1 MEVVS
6 PWRLLVLSLSLATVV
21 LSLFLL
27 FGLRRGRGSRRQ
39 LPPGPPPVLLLPK
52 LLAVLLYDG
61 AGTLGLIR
69 DLHLRYG
76 PIISVRL
83 IFRTF
88 IFVADRGI
96 AHRMLIQSGATF
108 ADRPPTFEPRR
119 LFTSGETTFS
129 PYGHYWR
136 AVRRNLTAG
145 ELSHARVRTLAPVM
159 RSVCDD
165 LVQSLLLQAEA
176 EAVVVLRPLLRRAML
191 ELLVYRCFGV
201 RLGREALD
209 EVQELQRHMLHSI
222 ATSIFP
228 ILDFLPAV
236 TRRLFRRRWAA
247 CVAVRRRQEEL
258 FLPLI
263 HAAAAAAAA
272 PCYAR
277 SLLAVRVPEE
287 GNRPLTDAEMTSL
300 CSEFLNAAGDT
311 TGTLIEWIMA
321 ELVRHHDIQASV
333 YAEVKAACCPELLI
347 SKDGGDRLQPPPA
360 IQTSSSYSHLKAVVL
375 EGLRLH
381 PPTHLLIPHGVQSDD
396 AEVDGYT
403 VPKDAELNFMTAEIG
418 RDIKVW
424 TRPLEFCPERFL
436 EGGEG
441 YGVDVKGI
449 KEIKMMPFGVGRR
462 MCPGYS
468 LAMRIAEYFVAR
480 LVMDLQWRPPPPPG
494 AEVDMA
500 EVFDFTTVMKH
511 PLRARIIPRN

>member
-145 ELSHARVRTLAPVM
+145 ELSHARVRTLAP
-159 RSVCDD
+159 
-165 LVQSLLLQAEA
+165 AEA

-191 ELLVYRCFGV
+191 ELLVYRCFG
-201 RLGREALD
+201 AAAPYA
-209 EVQELQRHMLHSI
+209 HSI

-263 HAAAAAAAA
+263 HAAAAAATA

-347 SKDGGDRLQPPPA
+347 NKDGGDRLQPPPA
-360 IQTSSSYSHLKAVVL
+360 IQTSSSYSYLKAVVL

-480 LVMDLQWRPPPPPG
+480 LVMDLQWWRPPPPPG